1 MASVPT
7 LIEVSMSDNSLEG
20 ISNQNDCGSIKLFH
34 VIMNSPNVIWGVFID
49 SFQTEISSRE
59 TMTFD
64 GYSHARI
71 IRNAFAIVACLEILK
86 WMNLQSILTNF

>member
-20 ISNQNDCGSIKLFH
+20 ISNQNDCGIVKIFH
-34 VIMNSPNVIWGVFID
+34 VIVNPPNVIWSVIID

-64 GYSHARI
+64 SYSHARI
-71 IRNAFAIVACLEILK
+71 KRNAFAIVTCLEIL
-86 WMNLQSILTNF
+86 QI